1 MNSEKSFL
9 LKFVKFIG
17 IQTTNVVEAISTG
30 ICSFAAFFS
39 LFLLDGWL
47 WKIIGFFGFFMLAYL
62 VAYLLDK
69 LKGEA

>member
-1 MNSEKSFL
+1 MNSAKSFL

-17 IQTTNVVEAISTG
+17 IKSTNVVEAISTG

>member
-1 MNSEKSFL
+1 MNSAKSFL

-69 LKGEA
+69 IKGEA

>member
-1 MNSEKSFL
+1 MNSAKSFL

-39 LFLLDGWL
+39 LFLLDSWL

>member
-1 MNSEKSFL
+1 MNSAKSFL

-47 WKIIGFFGFFMLAYL
+47 WKIIGFFGFFMLAYF

>member
-1 MNSEKSFL
+1 MNSAKSFL

-17 IQTTNVVEAISTG
+17 IQTTNVVEAFSTG

-39 LFLLDGWL
+39 LFIFEGWPL
-47 WKIIGFFGFFMLAYL
+47 KIVGFFGFFILAWFIAYL
-62 VAYLLDK
+62 MDK

>member
-1 MNSEKSFL
+1 MNSAKSFL

-17 IQTTNVVEAISTG
+17 IQSTNVVEAISTG

>member
-1 MNSEKSFL
+1 MNSAKSFL

-30 ICSFAAFFS
+30 ICSFAAFSS

>member
-1 MNSEKSFL
+1 MNSAKSFL
-9 LKFVKFIG
+9 LKFIKFIG

-30 ICSFAAFFS
+30 IFSFAAFFS

>member
-1 MNSEKSFL
+1 MNSAKSFL

-17 IQTTNVVEAISTG
+17 IQTTNFVEAISTG

>member
-1 MNSEKSFL
+1 MNSAKSFL

>member
-1 MNSEKSFL
+1 MNSAKSFL

-47 WKIIGFFGFFMLAYL
+47 WKIIGFFGFFILAYL

>member
-1 MNSEKSFL
+1 MNSAKSFL

-30 ICSFAAFFS
+30 IFSFAAFFS

>member
-1 MNSEKSFL
+1 MNSAKSFL

-62 VAYLLDK
+62 IAYLLDK

>member
-1 MNSEKSFL
+1 MNSAKSFL

-30 ICSFAAFFS
+30 ICAFAAFFS

>member
-1 MNSEKSFL
+1 MNSAKSFL

-17 IQTTNVVEAISTG
+17 IQTTNVVEATSTG

>member
-1 MNSEKSFL
+1 MNSAKSFL

-62 VAYLLDK
+62 VAYLVDK

>member
-1 MNSEKSFL
+1 MNSAKSFL

-39 LFLLDGWL
+39 FFLLDGWL

>member
-1 MNSEKSFL
+1 MNSAKSFL

-30 ICSFAAFFS
+30 ICSFAAIFS

>member
-1 MNSEKSFL
+1 MNSAKSFL
-9 LKFVKFIG
+9 LKLVKFIG

>member
-1 MNSEKSFL
+1 MNSAKSFL

-47 WKIIGFFGFFMLAYL
+47 WKIIRFFGFFMLAYL

>member
-1 MNSEKSFL
+1 MNSAKSFL

-47 WKIIGFFGFFMLAYL
+47 WKIIGFFGFIMLAYL